1 MRTAIITLL
10 SILAGF
16 PIACSLTG
24 ADKQMSAPVGDNCM
38 AKAKETHTGTTT
50 DSTLKR
56 DAKKVFSIAM
66 VGDIMMGT
74 TFPDTVLPPDSG
86 RCLFKDVSSVLRSAD
101 LAVGNLEGTLCD
113 TGTTTKKKSAH
124 NYSFRTPPA
133 FASRLNEA
141 GFDFLSMANNHSY
154 DFGQAGIHSTEQ
166 ALRQQGISFAGLRS
180 QPHAAIVTRYGFKFG
195 ICAFGHNHYTLRH
208 QDLSLVKTVLD
219 SLRTKADIIIVSFHG
234 GAEGAKM
241 SHLPYGKETFLGEDR
256 GSLRDFA
263 RFCID
268 HGADVVYGHG
278 PHVVRCVEV
287 YKGRFIAYSLG
298 NFCTPYGINVS
309 GLSGYAPLIEVRV
322 DSAGLFV
329 DGQIYSFIQ
338 RRGVGPRRD
347 TTNTVARHIRSLTA
361 EDMPHAGITINNEGK
376 IRLKQ

>member
-1 MRTAIITLL
+1 MRTAIITFLF
-10 SILAGF
+10 ILAGL

-24 ADKQMSAPVGDNCM
+24 ADKQMSAPISDNGM
-38 AKAKETHTGTTT
+38 VKAEEAHIGTPL
-50 DSTLKR
+50 DSTRKAQTR
-56 DAKKVFSIAM
+56 KVFSIAM
-66 VGDIMMGT
+66 AGDIMMGT
-74 TFPDTVLPPDSG
+74 TFPNTALPPDSG
-86 RCLFKDVSSVLRSAD
+86 RLLFKDVSSVLRNAD
-101 LAVGNLEGTLCD
+101 IAVANLEGTLCD
-113 TGTTTKKKSAH
+113 TGTTTKKKSAN

-133 FASRLNEA
+133 FAQRLNEA

-154 DFGQAGIHSTEQ
+154 DFGEAGIRSTEQ
-166 ALRQQGISFAGLRS
+166 TLRQQGISFAGLKS
-180 QPHAAIVTRYGFKFG
+180 QPHSVTVTRSGVRFG

-278 PHVVRCVEV
+278 PHVARCVEV

-309 GLSGYAPLIEVRV
+309 GVSGYAPLIEARV
-322 DSAGLFV
+322 DSAGQFV
-329 DGQIYSFIQ
+329 DGQIHSFIQ
-338 RRGVGPRRD
+338 RRGIGPRRD
-347 TTNTVARHIRSLTA
+347 TANIVARHIRSLTA
-361 EDMPHAGITINNEGK
+361 ADMPQAGITIDAEGK